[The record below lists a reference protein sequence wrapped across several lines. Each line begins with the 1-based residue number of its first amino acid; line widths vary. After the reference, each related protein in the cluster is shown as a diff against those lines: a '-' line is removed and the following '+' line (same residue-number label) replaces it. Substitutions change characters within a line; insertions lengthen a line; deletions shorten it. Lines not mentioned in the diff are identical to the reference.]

1 MRQRSLAVVRSCQ
14 RLWHR
19 GRSECDRSFSTDR
32 PPVEFRVFR
41 DTVRHMPEGQKLM
54 AGNLVEFRRHR
65 DLMLGIVNGQRQHK
79 WVVHDQV
86 PSMSHAKHS
95 LGNVQDGRIFHVRGQ
110 DVSLVLPGT
119 HYSRSDI
126 ALFVENAKGANA
138 GCVEVAWQTMD
149 ATSRPLSLSEMANL
163 LLKDD
168 SPMGIYTT
176 YALLKVDRRF
186 FRQVDDLPW
195 NVCCLWKGMY
205 VDQSRSAIIL

>member
-1 MRQRSLAVVRSCQ
+1 
-14 RLWHR
+14 
-19 GRSECDRSFSTDR
+19 
-32 PPVEFRVFR
+32 
-41 DTVRHMPEGQKLM
+41 M

-186 FRQVDDLPW
+186 FRQVGDLPW
-195 NVCCLWKGMY
+195 NVCCLWEGY
-205 VDQSRSAIIL
+205 VCRSVEIRHYTLECHQAKSKCCSKSKRKKPRRTKHTRRSKKLSPKCW